1 MRAIIDLTVHGVMTA
16 KWHSWLCGSVSFYC
30 GLDLS
35 NSAHFQAEPN
45 AASTCILFGPYVTED
60 ISAALF
66 VLLPSQGRTFGGY
79 LLCPEVVEFMVRA
92 WFEFYG
98 LKLFFASCCAGQTS
112 DSCVYVCIYVQ

>member
-1 MRAIIDLTVHGVMTA
+1 MRAIIDLTVHSVTTA

-45 AASTCILFGPYVTED
+45 AASTCILFSPYVTED
-60 ISAALF
+60 IALHSLF
-66 VLLPSQGRTFGGY
+66 FCHHKERTFGGY
-79 LLCPEVVEFMVRA
+79 LLCPEVVEFMVRG

-98 LKLFFASCCAGQTS
+98 FKLFFASCCEGQAS
-112 DSCVYVCIYVQ
+112 DSFIYVCIYVQ